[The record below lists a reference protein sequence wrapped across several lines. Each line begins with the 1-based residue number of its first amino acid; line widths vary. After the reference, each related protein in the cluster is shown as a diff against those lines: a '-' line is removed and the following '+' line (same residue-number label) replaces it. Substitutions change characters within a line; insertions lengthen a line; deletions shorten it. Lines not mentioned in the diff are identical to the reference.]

1 VTDGAR
7 RNGVIRDEHGEVTR
21 RGFLQRGGSAAAVGA
36 LLGAGSFEEV
46 RAQNGSVR
54 TPPGAHGGRG
64 SAKNVIFLVADGMS
78 AGTLMLGDLYSR
90 AVKGKG
96 SVWVDWLSR
105 APGTGPRAPIA
116 RAMLDTSE
124 WHGGV
129 TDSAAAA
136 TAWSVGE
143 KTVNGAINVTPDG
156 RAPEPLWMR
165 AKRAGK
171 RIGVVSTARITHA
184 TPAGYV
190 ANIHKRDME
199 LEIAEQMVARG
210 VDVMLGGGKRFFPA
224 ELVAKRGGVVV
235 GDLQELRRVD
245 PWGALKGGLLGAFTD
260 SHMSF
265 EIERDLPPGS
275 GREPSLAEM
284 TRAALSVLEGAEDG
298 FALHVE
304 GGRVDHAA
312 HYNDAGAIV
321 REMLAFEEALEVCL
335 EWASHDARGDE
346 TLIIATTDHGNANP
360 GLSEYGEEGL
370 AKFRTLVGYRRS
382 LYWCLRE
389 FRRGSVRTG
398 AALAG
403 LMREATGEELGV
415 EEVVYLDRWVRGEAV
430 DIETHR
436 NMNMGPMGAILAN
449 RNGVGFVGPN
459 HTGDLVECTA
469 QGPGSEGLWGARQLT
484 DLERVVAEGMGLP
497 ERREERYE
505 VEEGARLGTEPD

>member
-1 VTDGAR
+1 MTDRVRTDAEVRAERVELSR
-7 RNGVIRDEHGEVTR
+7 RA
-21 RGFLQRGGSAAAVGA
+21 FLERGGGAAAVGV
-36 LLGAGSFEEV
+36 LLGGAGFEHV
-46 RAQNGSVR
+46 RAQGEPVR
-54 TPPGAHGGRG
+54 APETGGRG
-64 SAKNVIFLVADGMS
+64 RAKNVIFLVVDGMS

-90 AVKGKG
+90 ETRGKG
-96 SVWVDWLSR
+96 SVWLDWLSR
-105 APGTGPRAPIA
+105 APGSAPGSAPGARIA
-116 RAMLDTSE
+116 RAMLSTAEVD
-124 WHGGV
+124 GGV

-143 KTVNGAINVTPDG
+143 RTVNGAINVTRDR
-156 RAPEPLWMR
+156 RAPEPLWLR
-165 AKRAGK
+165 AQRMGK
-171 RIGVVSTARITHA
+171 RIGLVSTARITHA
-184 TPAGYV
+184 TPAGFV
-190 ANIHKRDME
+190 ANVHQRDLE
-199 LEIAEQMVARG
+199 DEIAKQMVASR
-210 VDVMLGGGKRFFPA
+210 VDVLLGGGSRHFPEA
-224 ELVAKRGGVVV
+224 LAAKRGGVQVR
-235 GDLQELRRVD
+235 DR
-245 PWGALKGGLLGAFTD
+245 AGLLGVDAARALREGLLGVFTD
-260 SHMSF
+260 SHMNF
-265 EIERDLPPGS
+265 EIERS
-275 GREPSLAEM
+275 TESEPSLAEM
-284 TRAALSVLEGAEDG
+284 TRAALSVLEQAEDG

-389 FRRGSVRTG
+389 FRRGSARTG

-415 EEVVYLDRWVRGEAV
+415 EEVAYLERWVRGEAV

-469 QGPGSEGLWGARQLT
+469 QGPGSEGLWGARHLT

-505 VEEGARLGTEPD
+505 VGAGVRLGTEPD

>member
-1 VTDGAR
+1 MTDGAR
-7 RNGVIRDEHGEVTR
+7 RNGVIRGECVEVSR
-21 RGFLQRGGSAAAVGA
+21 RGFLRRGGSAAALGA
-36 LLGAGSFEEV
+36 LLGAGGFEEV
-46 RAQNGSVR
+46 RAQDGPAR
-54 TPPGAHGGRG
+54 TGTDGPRARGR
-64 SAKNVIFLVADGMS
+64 AKNVIFLVADGMS

-96 SVWVDWLSR
+96 SVWVEWLSK
-105 APGTGPRAPIA
+105 APGTGTRAPIA

-124 WHGGV
+124 CHGGV

-136 TAWSVGE
+136 TAWSIGE

-156 RAPEPLWMR
+156 RAPEPLWVR

-190 ANIHKRDME
+190 ANIHQRD
-199 LEIAEQMVARG
+199 LEGLIAEQMVARG
-210 VDVMLGGGKRFFPA
+210 VDVMLGGGKRFFPDA
-224 ELVAKRGGVVV
+224 LLATRGGVVV
-235 GDLQELRRVD
+235 HDLGELRRVD
-245 PWGALKGGLLGAFTD
+245 PWAALNGGLLGTFTD

-265 EIERDLPPGS
+265 EIERS
-275 GREPSLAEM
+275 RETEPSLAEM
-284 TRAALSVLEGAEDG
+284 TRAALSVLENAEDG

-321 REMLAFEEALEVCL
+321 REMVAFEDALGVCL
-335 EWASHDARGDE
+335 EWAAGRSADD
-346 TLIIATTDHGNANP
+346 TLVIATTDHGNANP
-360 GLSEYGEEGL
+360 GLADYGAEGL
-370 AKFRTLVGYRRS
+370 KKFETLLTYKRS

-389 FRRGSVRTG
+389 FRRGSERTG
-398 AALAG
+398 AALAR
-403 LMREATGEELGV
+403 LMREGTGEELGA
-415 EEVVYLDRWVRGEAV
+415 EEVAYLDRWVRGEAV

-469 QGPGSEGLWGARQLT
+469 QGPGSEGLWGARNLT
-484 DLERVVAEGMGLP
+484 DLERVVAEGVGLP
-497 ERREERYE
+497 RRGEERYE
-505 VEEGARLGTEPD
+505 VGEGVRLGTEPD